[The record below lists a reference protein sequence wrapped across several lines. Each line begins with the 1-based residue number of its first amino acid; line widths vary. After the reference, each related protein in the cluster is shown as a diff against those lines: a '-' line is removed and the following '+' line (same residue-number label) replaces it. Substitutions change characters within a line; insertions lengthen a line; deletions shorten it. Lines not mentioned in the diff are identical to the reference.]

1 MNGSKKRYEG
11 IVGMTDYKKVVQ
23 LIKDGGYA
31 TSLTYVEKLCSII
44 EKWNLTQYDVKETT
58 TEPEKW
64 YRVRKTW
71 EDAKSQKGAY
81 KVLKNAKTFADKNE
95 GYSVYD
101 WNGNM
106 VYVPS
111 KPSETE
117 QKKVSYC
124 VRVSIKNLNIRKGPG
139 TNYEK
144 VGKCTGIGVF
154 TIVAEADG
162 EGATKWGKLKSGA
175 GWISLD
181 FTNKIIL

>member
-1 MNGSKKRYEG
+1 
-11 IVGMTDYKKVVQ
+11 MTDYKKVVQ

-44 EKWNLTQYDVKETT
+44 EKWNLTQYDVKETVA
-58 TEPEKW
+58 EPEKW

-71 EDAKSQKGAY
+71 ADVKSQKGAY
-81 KVLKNAKTFADKNE
+81 KVLKNAKACADKND

-101 WNGNM
+101 WNGNV
-106 VYVPS
+106 VYAPS
-111 KPSETE
+111 KTSEPE
-117 QKKVSYC
+117 QKKVSYR

-139 TNYEK
+139 TNYDK
-144 VGKCTGIGVF
+144 TGKYTGIGVF
-154 TIVAEADG
+154 TIVVEADG

-181 FTNKIIL
+181 YGKKI

>member
-11 IVGMTDYKKVVQ
+11 IARMMDYKKVVQ

-31 TSLTYVEKLCSII
+31 TSSTYVEKLCSII
-44 EKWNLTQYDVKETT
+44 EKWNLTQHDVKETA

-64 YRVRKTW
+64 YRVRKNWT
-71 EDAKSQKGAY
+71 DAKSQKGIRARAE
-81 KVLKNAKTFADKNE
+81 KGVL
-95 GYSVYD
+95 
-101 WNGNM
+101 
-106 VYVPS
+106 P
-111 KPSETE
+111 
-117 QKKVSYC
+117 

-139 TNYEK
+139 TDYDK
-144 VGKCTGIGVF
+144 IGKYTGIGVF

-181 FTNKIIL
+181 YTNRI